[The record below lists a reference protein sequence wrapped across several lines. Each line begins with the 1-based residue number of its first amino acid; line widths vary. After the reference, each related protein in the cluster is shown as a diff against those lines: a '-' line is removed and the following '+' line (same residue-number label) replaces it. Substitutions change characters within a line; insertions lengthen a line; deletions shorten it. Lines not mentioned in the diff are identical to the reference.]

1 MSVLANFNSGHGLG
15 SLTQYACIGANIMF
29 LSSAIITSFA
39 SMLGDPF
46 NHFNSQP
53 YWMFTSFCSFAVV
66 SGSDKIPTEEDIRSP
81 GDNTDILTVHSQAS
95 ANISV
100 AGTISS
106 RFRNVADSVPEP
118 GFEDKRVQTLK
129 TAFYLSTTLCT
140 VFAVATALLAVI
152 WGRAASENVAFVVPC
167 TFGAM
172 AVSVPLVLR
181 VLLRRN

>member
-1 MSVLANFNSGHGLG
+1 MNTVSVLANFNSGHGLG

-46 NHFNSQP
+46 NHFNSHP
-53 YWMFTSFCSFAVV
+53 YWMFTNFCSFAV
-66 SGSDKIPTEEDIRSP
+66 
-81 GDNTDILTVHSQAS
+81 AS

-118 GFEDKRVQTLK
+118 GLEDKRVQTLK

-140 VFAVATALLAVI
+140 VFAVATALLAGI

-167 TFGAM
+167 TFGAI
-172 AVSVPLVLR
+172 A
-181 VLLRRN
+181 VLLDLAAIMDNFKRFKEETTSVELE